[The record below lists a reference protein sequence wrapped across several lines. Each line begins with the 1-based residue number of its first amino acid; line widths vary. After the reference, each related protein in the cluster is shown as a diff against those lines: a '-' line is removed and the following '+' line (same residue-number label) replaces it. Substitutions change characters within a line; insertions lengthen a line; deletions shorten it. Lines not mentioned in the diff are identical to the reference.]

1 MNYELNDNF
10 DKSNDDTNI
19 YMKETKVTQT
29 FCISR
34 HLNSCNNMVDSA
46 SWTNV
51 LYKFEEPPLSLWG
64 IISGLALQREP
75 YKINKFREMN
85 CVYVSCLVRTWMT
98 AIIEYLPYCS
108 NGEISLIVSPYIKEA
123 DISNKFY
130 VGQSIDKGNMP
141 IDVKNQIEK
150 IKYFFLILKLV
161 QKYIKIFN
169 NKNHNNDKCKKI
181 EENIDKILTNKTKI
195 NIIFPPYETIKNRKQ
210 VKINYKIELI
220 YNSKNNEL
228 NVETYLF
235 EGNNKIKDTGIYDD
249 TDPYS
254 IGIRKE
260 NDLEIEINDEL
271 TGGSNLTNKQQDYFN
286 KILKKF
292 LEQNENN
299 SSDDKEIILS
309 NDQNKK
315 INIKKTKTKNSS
327 YIGSKPRINI
337 YTKSFGKEAILL
349 FIDWIRNIRNDKSEY
364 IYVVAHSNIMQASL
378 YNICSKLNNDVDVN
392 KKNVDINCKT
402 NGLQNTI
409 KQNIWEIIIEVND
422 GLSEN
427 KSNLY
432 IKSVKIRQGQDKPKG
447 SSKKELNYNREKELS
462 CGNNINNIKK
472 YIEET
477 PNSQEMQN
485 SFETQE
491 NKNNNK
497 NQEIVE
503 NPPPQQST
511 GLWNKFKGFFF
522 KNKQGGHKFRTYKHH
537 NTNKKIKYKTC
548 KNKNLKKTKI
558 NKKRNFNRKMT
569 YKK

>member
-75 YKINKFREMN
+75 YKINKFREIN
-85 CVYVSCLVRTWMT
+85 RVYVSCLVRTWMT

-141 IDVKNQIEK
+141 IDVKSQIEK

-169 NKNHNNDKCKKI
+169 NKNQNNDKCKKI

-327 YIGSKPRINI
+327 YIGNKPRINI

-349 FIDWIRNIRNDKSEY
+349 FIDWIRNMRNDKSEY

-447 SSKKELNYNREKELS
+447 SSKKELNYNREKELT

>member
-1 MNYELNDNF
+1 MNYESNDNF

-85 CVYVSCLVRTWMT
+85 RVYVSCLVRTWMT

-141 IDVKNQIEK
+141 IDVKSQIEK

-169 NKNHNNDKCKKI
+169 NKNQNNDKCKKI

-235 EGNNKIKDTGIYDD
+235 EGNNKIKDTGVYDD

-299 SSDDKEIILS
+299 SSDKEIILS
-309 NDQNKK
+309 NNENKK

-349 FIDWIRNIRNDKSEY
+349 FIDWIKNIRNDESEY

-378 YNICSKLNNDVDVN
+378 YNICSKLNNNVDVN
-392 KKNVDINCKT
+392 KKNADINCKT
-402 NGLQNTI
+402 DGLQNTI

-422 GLSEN
+422 ELSEN

-477 PNSQEMQN
+477 PNS
-485 SFETQE
+485 FENQE
-491 NKNNNK
+491 NENNDK

-522 KNKQGGHKFRTYKHH
+522 KNKQGGHKFRTYKYH
-537 NTNKKIKYKTC
+537 NNNKKIKYKTC

>member
-75 YKINKFREMN
+75 YKINKFREIN
-85 CVYVSCLVRTWMT
+85 RVYVSCLVRTWMT

-141 IDVKNQIEK
+141 IDVKSQIEK

-169 NKNHNNDKCKKI
+169 NKNQNNDKCKKI

-327 YIGSKPRINI
+327 YIGNKPRINI

-349 FIDWIRNIRNDKSEY
+349 FIDWIRNMRNDKSEY